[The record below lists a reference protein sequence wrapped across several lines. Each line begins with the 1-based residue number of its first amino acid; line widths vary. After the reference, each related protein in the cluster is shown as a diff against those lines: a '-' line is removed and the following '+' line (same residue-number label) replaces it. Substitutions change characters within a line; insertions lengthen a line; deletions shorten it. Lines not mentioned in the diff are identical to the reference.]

1 MNRSMLLEQD
11 APSQGGTQPEA
22 LPAVWSWNEWD
33 PLEEVI
39 VGRLEGATIPP
50 YHVSVTLNVPSF
62 TGRLHRLVAGRRYPK
77 WMVKRGQAALDNL
90 IGVLEQANV
99 KVVRPDQ
106 VPHHRRFGSPLWSS
120 KGFCVACPRDGYL
133 VIGDEIIET
142 PMAWRSRYFEG
153 DAYRRLFKDYF
164 RRGARWTSAPRPQLT
179 DDIFDYNYTIPNYGE
194 PLRFL
199 TTEFEPVFDAADFA
213 RAGRDI
219 FVTRSNVT
227 NEMGITWLERHLG
240 DRFRIHRMPSKCRN
254 PMHIDSTFLIL
265 GPKRALVNP
274 DYLDLDALP
283 PVLKDWEL
291 LIAPRP
297 DPVDDIMEKISMCS
311 PWTSI
316 NVLSIDEKRVIV
328 EERQPSLIKAFKEW
342 GYEPIPC
349 DFIAYGPFGGAFHCA
364 TLDTRR
370 RGPKPE
376 GL

>member
-1 MNRSMLLEQD
+1 MLLEQD
-11 APSQGGTQPEA
+11 APSHSGTPEAA

-90 IGVLEQANV
+90 IRVLEQANV

-106 VPHHRRFGSPLWSS
+106 VPHHRSFGSPLWSS

-179 DDIFDYNYTIPNYGE
+179 DEIFDYNYTIPKYGE

-227 NEMGITWLERHLG
+227 NEMGISWLERHLG

-274 DYLDLDALP
+274 DYLDMDALP

-328 EERQPSLIKAFKEW
+328 EERQPSLIKAFKDW

-364 TLDTRR
+364 TLDTVR

>member
-11 APSQGGTQPEA
+11 APSHSGTQNDA

-33 PLEEVI
+33 PLEEII

-62 TGRLHRLVAGRRYPK
+62 TGRLHRLVAGRRYPN
-77 WMVKRGQAALDNL
+77 WMIKRGQAALTNL
-90 IGVLEQANV
+90 IGVLEQAGV

-106 VPHHRRFGSPLWSS
+106 VPHHRRFASPFWSS

-153 DAYRRLFKDYF
+153 DAYRPLFKDYF

-179 DDIFDYNYTIPNYGE
+179 DEIFDYSYTIPKYGE

-254 PMHIDSTFLIL
+254 PMHIDSTFIIL

-274 DYLDLDALP
+274 DYLDMDALP
-283 PVLKDWEL
+283 PVLNDWEL
-291 LIAPRP
+291 LVAPRP

-328 EERQPSLIKAFKEW
+328 EERQPSLIKAFKDW
-342 GYEPIPC
+342 GFEPIPC

-364 TLDTRR
+364 TLDMRR

>member
-1 MNRSMLLEQD
+1 MLLEQD
-11 APSQGGTQPEA
+11 APSHSGTPEAA

-90 IGVLEQANV
+90 IRVLEQANV

-106 VPHHRRFGSPLWSS
+106 VPHHRSFGSPLWSS

-179 DDIFDYNYTIPNYGE
+179 DEIFDYNYTIPK
-194 PLRFL
+194 L
-199 TTEFEPVFDAADFA
+199 
-213 RAGRDI
+213 
-219 FVTRSNVT
+219 
-227 NEMGITWLERHLG
+227 
-240 DRFRIHRMPSKCRN
+240 
-254 PMHIDSTFLIL
+254 
-265 GPKRALVNP
+265 
-274 DYLDLDALP
+274 
-283 PVLKDWEL
+283 
-291 LIAPRP
+291 
-297 DPVDDIMEKISMCS
+297 
-311 PWTSI
+311 
-316 NVLSIDEKRVIV
+316 
-328 EERQPSLIKAFKEW
+328 SLIH
-342 GYEPIPC
+342 I
-349 DFIAYGPFGGAFHCA
+349 
-364 TLDTRR
+364 
-370 RGPKPE
+370 
-376 GL
+376 